1 MAKVSNF
8 IPTKGVNRAVK
19 ELRERTAN
27 NVANRAIRANTAR
40 NSVAVQRGIQ
50 SVEKE
55 MAENAARALPIQ
67 DVINKNTGVEVPRKA
82 NSRRDVKSAKGSAN
96 VFNQTSNREIIET
109 NTRYADQKIADAIA
123 NGREAELARQA
134 QLKNKGVVRSQN
146 IQGAGNRAQR
156 RVDAINESLA
166 NAMAD
171 GREAAAQRTIKRD
184 AKIRDRRAKQE
195 TAQELYNINQ
205 GAGNKAQRRIEE
217 MRRNSPEGIEKQKA
231 AIQKQIA
238 IAEEAGDM
246 DKLLELDEKLANVKP
261 TQKKQS
267 FQERKA
273 ERIQKNA
280 QEQATAQAI
289 AQEKKANLKIA
300 QEMESGATNT
310 MNGPG
315 RGAAIVQE
323 TSPSGGNESAMKHLT
338 DKMKGNNFVYNMA
351 ALGVGGGLVL
361 NMANNK
367 GQQSNAQLYGQY

>member
-8 IPTKGVNRAVK
+8 IPTKGVTRAVK

-55 MAENAARALPIQ
+55 MTENAARALPIQ

-205 GAGNKAQRRIEE
+205 V
-217 MRRNSPEGIEKQKA
+217 S
-231 AIQKQIA
+231 
-238 IAEEAGDM
+238 
-246 DKLLELDEKLANVKP
+246 
-261 TQKKQS
+261 
-267 FQERKA
+267 
-273 ERIQKNA
+273 
-280 QEQATAQAI
+280 
-289 AQEKKANLKIA
+289 
-300 QEMESGATNT
+300 
-310 MNGPG
+310 
-315 RGAAIVQE
+315 
-323 TSPSGGNESAMKHLT
+323 
-338 DKMKGNNFVYNMA
+338 
-351 ALGVGGGLVL
+351 
-361 NMANNK
+361 
-367 GQQSNAQLYGQY
+367 